1 MRRTY
6 KLINNQPVENIRL
19 DYDSSTYSYGTHTPK
34 AEREAQE
41 LEVNKIIK
49 ANLPSELSNYFL
61 FDAMKTGE
69 LVKEEQ
75 INQLI
80 KENIRSVM
88 GFSKYQLLK
97 EGAQKLLSEENANR
111 LDNDQQKAEYQ
122 QLVANRAA
130 KAAELAQVQ
139 ADYDKAVL
147 FSNENKER
155 YEQLL
160 NGERNDQLI
169 KDRIKKT
176 QDAIDSTK
184 KKQESY
190 ADHLKDFA
198 SQLETEVFLPRIAS
212 MLEDEVKEII
222 EKKTEFQN
230 SHKSWMGDK
239 ETRDIVRK
247 IVNIVERTYLKEGVV
262 NADMVF
268 TTLKDEWER
277 DSEGLDVYNFLDDAD
292 IDMLKRLVDT
302 RYANTFGPLDRE
314 RVALNQSVEDLP
326 ALNKRID
333 ELRTQLI
340 GDDYTIIKE
349 YEKNEGNLNQLRDAL
364 KEKKGE
370 LEKIDKK
377 IDQYDVQVTPT
388 DDPRYD
394 ILKKLPELFDQL
406 SERLLAARKSS
417 IEQRMKEYLNKNLIA
432 YKDVISK
439 VELAIDKGE
448 ISFKMFHIRGNEIN
462 LDQLNAASK
471 QALMQVLLKV
481 LYELGDYD
489 PPVMIDTVMGVMSLD
504 YRDALLENY
513 FPNLASQTILL
524 STDVEITAEHGFPML
539 RDSIARV
546 YTLHR
551 DKVEQCTN
559 VTEDYFGLTL

>member
-1 MRRTY
+1 M
-6 KLINNQPVENIRL
+6 
-19 DYDSSTYSYGTHTPK
+19 
-34 AEREAQE
+34 
-41 LEVNKIIK
+41 NKIIK

-222 EKKTEFQN
+222 EKKAEYQN

-239 ETRDIVRK
+239 ETRDIVSK